1 LTEPIDLAAELST
14 VAEVFGWRGYMW
26 LSARAP
32 ATLFSTYS
40 SPNPIH
46 PDLGWRSVYGYYAA
60 RSFHPNGVNATLGD
74 GSVRFVNNNI
84 PQELWQNYGKI
95 NSSQVKGGL

>member
-1 LTEPIDLAAELST
+1 PSDLASAVYSAT
-14 VAEVFGWRGYMW
+14 EVFGWRGYMW
-26 LSARAP
+26 LTARAP

-40 SPNPIH
+40 SPNPLY

-74 GSVRFVNNNI
+74 GSVRFVTNNI
-84 PQELWQNYGKI
+84 TQEVWRNYGKI
-95 NSSQVKGGL
+95 NSGEPKSGL